1 MDPPSREGKRS
12 RADVNGRDCVVT
24 VPIMSAST
32 TKNLRLAISKNNAS
46 KVESLLGQGV
56 VVDSEVLLLAVS
68 RGHAAILGLLLE
80 AGPAPTPEEAPRLLI
95 AAVQADGAATLP
107 HLLRV
112 FPVAALD
119 GTVREWTPLM
129 HAVKLGQ
136 LAAVDALLQA
146 GASAEYRMPTAGGT
160 ALMIGVQHSQPMA
173 VARLLEAKAPLE
185 TRDTSGWTALK
196 WAAQMGD
203 TAVVR
208 VLLEAGATVEAAEGE
223 GSALMVAAEN
233 LRAEAVEELVA
244 RGSPLEACDEQGWTA
259 TAIAAGSGHLRI
271 LCALLGAGASVLSR
285 TRATTRTALMAAAQG
300 GHTPAVLLL
309 LKHAA
314 ALPEAAAGGGA
325 AVAHIN
331 ERDAQGHTA
340 LMLAAKNAHAETC
353 AALLK
358 HDADVDATDAQ
369 GHTALEYASKRG
381 ALGAARALLEAS
393 PPPSSLGVARA
404 LPTAL
409 KAGHVTLVQLLAAH
423 GAPLQPH
430 LMRAASLGDSEL
442 LHALLQAGAATDV
455 DLASE
460 AMLGACCA
468 GHRGVVAQ
476 LLGAGASV
484 FKQDRLHGRSALL
497 LAAQHGH
504 ASVARLLL
512 AAAAP
517 CNAADASGARPLLL
531 AVRGGH
537 AAVVDELLRHGAKLV
552 GGPPSATAEESG
564 EAAHEAL
571 LREATDSSVR
581 ALLLAEVRRRAL
593 EAELCSHE
601 AAAATKR
608 SKKQRRRDAQREAR
622 REEEGEEEEGGGG
635 EKEADED
642 EPGTPEAATPE
653 VAEGEGRFSALQPAA
668 RAAREK
674 GADAAAGPGPAAG
687 SASAVHT
694 PPRASAAMANGR
706 SPPPPKSAA
715 TDGDEGEG
723 EGEEWEAEETD
734 DARDVETFGG
744 PGGGQQVGRAASWIG
759 LPPSD
764 LVAAGGRVRAEE
776 LDMASLARQSLGFAD
791 ATQQVDVDGL
801 QQQIR
806 QLQMR

>member
-1 MDPPSREGKRS
+1 
-12 RADVNGRDCVVT
+12 
-24 VPIMSAST
+24 MSAST
-32 TKNLRLAISKNNAS
+32 VKNLRLAISKNSAS
-46 KVESLLGQGV
+46 KVESLLSQGV
-56 VVDSEVLLLAVS
+56 AVDAEVLLLAVS

-136 LAAVDALLQA
+136 LVAVDALLQA

-173 VARLLEAKAPLE
+173 VARLLEARAPLE

-208 VLLEAGATVEAAEGE
+208 VLLEAGAAVESAEGE

-259 TAIAAGSGHLRI
+259 AAIAAGSGHLRI

-285 TRATTRTALMAAAQG
+285 TRATMRTALMAAAQG

-309 LKHAA
+309 LKHAP
-314 ALPEAAAGGGA
+314 ALPSAAGEEAAPAAGAGA

-340 LMLAAKNAHAETC
+340 LMLAAKNAHSETC
-353 AALLK
+353 AALLR
-358 HDADVDATDAQ
+358 HGADVDATDAQ
-369 GHTALEYASKRG
+369 GHMALEYASKRG

-409 KAGHVTLVQLLAAH
+409 KAGHVELVKLLAAH

-552 GGPPSATAEESG
+552 GGPGMAEESG

-608 SKKQRRRDAQREAR
+608 SKKQRRRDAQRDAR
-622 REEEGEEEEGGGG
+622 REEEEEEGGV
-635 EKEADED
+635 ENEADEV
-642 EPGTPEAATPE
+642 EPGGEGEEAATLEAVEAVEAAAEAAATPE
-653 VAEGEGRFSALQPAA
+653 
-668 RAAREK
+668 AAREK
-674 GADAAAGPGPAAG
+674 GADAAARSGPAAG

-694 PPRASAAMANGR
+694 PPRVSAAMANGR

-734 DARDVETFGG
+734 TARDLETFGG
-744 PGGGQQVGRAASWIG
+744 PGGGPGGG
-759 LPPSD
+759 LTGFMPPAD
-764 LVAAGGRVRAEE
+764 LVAAGGRVRAQE
-776 LDMASLARQSLGFAD
+776 LDMAGLARQSLGFAD
-791 ATQQVDVDGL
+791 ATQQVDVDAL

>member
-1 MDPPSREGKRS
+1 
-12 RADVNGRDCVVT
+12 
-24 VPIMSAST
+24 MSAT
-32 TKNLRLAISKNNAS
+32 PKNLRLAITKNSAS
-46 KVESLLGQGV
+46 KVESLLSQGV
-56 VVDSEVLLLAVS
+56 TVDAEVLLLAVS

-80 AGPAPTPEEAPRLLI
+80 AGPAPMPEEAPRLLI

-173 VARLLEAKAPLE
+173 VARLLEARAPLE
-185 TRDTSGWTALK
+185 TQDTSGWTALK

-203 TAVVR
+203 AAVVR
-208 VLLEAGATVEAAEGE
+208 VLLEAGATVETAEGE

-259 TAIAAGSGHLRI
+259 TAIAAGSGHVRI
-271 LCALLGAGASVLSR
+271 LRALLGAGASVLSR
-285 TRATTRTALMAAAQG
+285 TRATRRTALMAAAQG

-309 LKHAA
+309 LKHAP
-314 ALPEAAAGGGA
+314 ALPSAAGGEAAAAAAAAAAGGGA

-340 LMLAAKNAHAETC
+340 LMLAAKNAHAQACT
-353 AALLK
+353 ALLE
-358 HDADVDATDAQ
+358 HGADVDATDAQ
-369 GHTALEYASKRG
+369 GHTALEFASRRG

-409 KAGHVTLVQLLAAH
+409 KAGHVDLVKLLGAH

-430 LMRAASLGDSEL
+430 LMRAACLGDSEL

-484 FKQDRLHGRSALL
+484 FKQDRLNGRSALL
-497 LAAQHGH
+497 LAAQYGH
-504 ASVARLLL
+504 APVARLLL

-537 AAVVDELLRHGAKLV
+537 AAVADELLRHGAKLV
-552 GGPPSATAEESG
+552 GGPGMTEASG

-581 ALLLAEVRRRAL
+581 GLLLAEVRRRAL

-622 REEEGEEEEGGGG
+622 REEEEEEEEGGGG

-642 EPGTPEAATPE
+642 ESGGEGEGAATPEAATPE
-653 VAEGEGRFSALQPAA
+653 AAEEAALQPAA
-668 RAAREK
+668 PEK
-674 GADAAAGPGPAAG
+674 RADAAAGSGPAAR

-694 PPRASAAMANGR
+694 PPRVSAAMANSH
-706 SPPPPKSAA
+706 SPLPPKSAA
-715 TDGDEGEG
+715 TEGDEGEG

-734 DARDVETFGG
+734 TARDLETFGG
-744 PGGGQQVGRAASWIG
+744 PGGGPTGFM
-759 LPPSD
+759 PPAD
-764 LVAAGGRVRAEE
+764 LVAAGGRVRAQE
-776 LDMASLARQSLGFAD
+776 LDMAGLARQSLGFAD
-791 ATQQVDVDGL
+791 ATQQVDVVAL

>member
-1 MDPPSREGKRS
+1 
-12 RADVNGRDCVVT
+12 
-24 VPIMSAST
+24 MSAST
-32 TKNLRLAISKNNAS
+32 VKNLRLAISKNSAS
-46 KVESLLGQGV
+46 KVESLLSQGV
-56 VVDSEVLLLAVS
+56 AVDAEVLLLAVS

-136 LAAVDALLQA
+136 LVAVDALLQA

-208 VLLEAGATVEAAEGE
+208 VLLEAGAAVESAEGE

-309 LKHAA
+309 LKHAP
-314 ALPEAAAGGGA
+314 ALPSAAGEEAAPAAGAGA

-340 LMLAAKNAHAETC
+340 LMLAAKNAHSETC

-358 HDADVDATDAQ
+358 HGADVDATDAQ
-369 GHTALEYASKRG
+369 GHMALEYASKRG

-409 KAGHVTLVQLLAAH
+409 KAGHVELVKLLAAH

-608 SKKQRRRDAQREAR
+608 SKKQRRRDAQRDAR
-622 REEEGEEEEGGGG
+622 REEEEEEGGV
-635 EKEADED
+635 ENEADEV
-642 EPGTPEAATPE
+642 EPGGEGEEAATLEAVDAVEAAAEAAATPEAA
-653 VAEGEGRFSALQPAA
+653 G
-668 RAAREK
+668 EK
-674 GADAAAGPGPAAG
+674 GADAAAGSGPAAG

-694 PPRASAAMANGR
+694 PPRVSAAMANGR

-715 TDGDEGEG
+715 TDGDEGES